1 MNSLRSISRK
11 IDAMLIMIIAG
22 LVLSLALAW
31 NYYQSRRMTSVEKE
45 TLAASLLAH
54 SLPSEAAAVIE
65 EMINRQPVS
74 DKSLKLRRVLSEVY
88 MNDLNNF
95 EKALAELVFIK
106 NFAPDS
112 EIASGS
118 EDAIRYCLNRLGRVY
133 DVERRRLLEAGEN
146 PVENT
151 VNQGSVVRFGNRHA
165 ISVDQ
170 VRQKLAQMN
179 AKDLNKELVEAVV
192 NGMTQ
197 ELLLARAAER
207 ENIKKDPAFIEQ
219 VRKFE
224 KNLSINQYLQ
234 QKILTDSKLTE
245 EKQRELMTAEISRL
259 AQLEEMKIDSELIL
273 KELVGKTDSAGKSA
287 EPVKPADAEEPG
299 SH

>member
-11 IDAMLIMIIAG
+11 IDAMLVMIIAG

-31 NYYQSRRMTSVEKE
+31 NYYQSRRMTYVEKE

-54 SLPSEAAAVIE
+54 GLPSEAASVIN
-65 EMINRQPVS
+65 EMIQRQPVS
-74 DKSLKLRRVLSEVY
+74 NNSLKLRRVLSEVY
-88 MNDLNNF
+88 MNELNDF
-95 EKALAELVFIK
+95 EKALSELVFIK

-118 EDAIRYCLNRLGRVY
+118 EEAIRYCLNRLGRVY

-151 VNQGSVVRFGNRHA
+151 VNAASVVRFGNRHA
-165 ISVDQ
+165 ISIDQ
-170 VRQKLAQMN
+170 VRQKLAQMQGR
-179 AKDLNKELVEAVV
+179 AINKELIEAVV

-207 ENIKKDPAFIEQ
+207 ENIKRDSDFIEQ
-219 VRKFE
+219 VRRYE
-224 KNLSINQYLQ
+224 KNLAINNYLQ
-234 QKILTDSKLTE
+234 KKVLTDGSLTE
-245 EKQRELMTAEISRL
+245 EKQRELMTSEIGRL
-259 AQLEEMKIDSELIL
+259 ARLEEMHIDSDLIA
-273 KELVGKTDSAGKSA
+273 KELLGQTATSS
-287 EPVKPADAEEPG
+287 PAPAP
-299 SH
+299 SQH

>member
-11 IDAMLIMIIAG
+11 IDAMLVMIIAG

-31 NYYQSRRMTSVEKE
+31 NYYQSRHMSYVEKE

-74 DKSLKLRRVLSEVY
+74 KKSLKLRRVLSEVY
-88 MNDLNNF
+88 MNELNDF

-112 EIASGS
+112 EVASGS
-118 EDAIRYCLNRLGRVY
+118 EDSIRYCLNRLGRVY

-146 PVENT
+146 PIENT
-151 VNQGSVVRFGNRHA
+151 VNQGSVVRFGNRNA
-165 ISVDQ
+165 ISAEE
-170 VRQKLAQMN
+170 VRQKLAQI
-179 AKDLNKELVEAVV
+179 KDRALNKELVEAVV

-219 VRKFE
+219 IRKFE
-224 KNLSINQYLQ
+224 KNLEINQYLRK
-234 QKILTDSKLTE
+234 KILTDSKLTE

-259 AQLEEMKIDSELIL
+259 AQLEAMQIDHELIV
-273 KELVGKTDSAGKSA
+273 KEFLGNTATNTSPAGGNATA
-287 EPVKPADAEEPG
+287 EPVESG
-299 SH
+299 N